1 MMQIS
6 QKGLDLIKKFEG
18 LYLTAYLDPAKIL
31 TIGYGTIRYPN
42 GKKVQW
48 GDEITEQQAEAYL
61 LDESI
66 KFAQRVERL
75 VTVPLNQNQFDALV
89 SFCYNLGD
97 GALAQSTLLRELNQ
111 KNYSEAAAQF
121 PRWNKATVNGVLT
134 VLPGLVTRRAEEK
147 ALFES
152 TETGGTPIEVDT
164 TPSPQ
169 EEVTWLESY
178 RDGDKNVIVARKGEK
193 VIEIITLDRPNKEDL
208 IAVLQQ
214 YPNANNFHVAP
225 KEKNIPSE
233 ERISFSGKA
242 QPIISTI
249 AARPF
254 PGRLLVRGSE
264 GEDVK
269 ILQERLREISY
280 YLGTIHGLFDIKT
293 DEAVRAFQ
301 SDYFGLREA
310 DGKVGEITW
319 NKLWG
324 EAQSITPESRQ
335 GKTYLRLT
343 KTNKKDEYGCFMLNF
358 EYIKDSK
365 LKDRLEVCSGQPTKQ
380 FFRIGKN
387 SKAGSMEPLPEG
399 KWFIHDILWADG
411 KDNYHGK
418 VFAIK
423 GLGPVTIPLGYKEP
437 GTTGR
442 SAIEIHIDWN
452 RKHGSPGKGS
462 PGTVGC
468 IGLYSIADY
477 KRLVGWLRETD
488 PRDLYVDWGL
498 GTCPN
503 PS

>member
-6 QKGLDLIKKFEG
+6 QKGLDLIEKFEG
-18 LYLTAYLDPAKIL
+18 LYLKAYLDPAEIP
-31 TIGYGTIRYPN
+31 TIGYGAIRYPN
-42 GKKVQW
+42 GKKVKL
-48 GDEITEQQAEAYL
+48 GDQITEQQAEAYL
-61 LDESI
+61 LHECSQ
-66 KFAQRVERL
+66 FAQRVERL

-97 GALAQSTLLRELNQ
+97 GALAHSTLLRELNK
-111 KNYSEAAAQF
+111 KNYSGAAAQF

-178 RDGDKNVIVARKGEK
+178 RDGDKNVIVARNGEK
-193 VIEIITLDRPNKEDL
+193 VIEIITLERPNKEDL

-225 KEKNIPSE
+225 NAKAIPSE

-242 QPIISTI
+242 QTIISTSEAI
-249 AARPF
+249 PF

-269 ILQERLREISY
+269 ILQERLRDISY
-280 YLGTIHGLFDIKT
+280 YIGTIHGVFDLRT
-293 DEAVRAFQ
+293 DEAVKAFQ
-301 SDYFGLREA
+301 SDYFDSKEA
-310 DGKVGEITW
+310 DGKVGQKTW
-319 NKLWG
+319 SKLWG
-324 EAQSITPESRQ
+324 ESQIISPETRPGQ
-335 GKTYLRLT
+335 TYLRLT
-343 KTNKKDEYGCFMLNF
+343 KTNKKDWAGCFLLNL
-358 EYIKDSK
+358 EYINKGK
-365 LKDRLEVCSGQPTKQ
+365 LKDRLYVCSGQPTKQ
-380 FFRIGKN
+380 LFRTGEN
-387 SKAGSMEPLPEG
+387 SKADSMEPLPEG
-399 KWFIHDILWADG
+399 KWYIHNIMWADG
-411 KDNYHGK
+411 KDNYQGK
-418 VFAIK
+418 VFAVK
-423 GLGPVTIPLGYKEP
+423 GLGPVTVPLDYKEP
-437 GTTGR
+437 GTTRR

-452 RKHGSPGKGS
+452 KTKGS

-468 IGLYSIADY
+468 IGVNSATDY
-477 KRLVGWLRETD
+477 KRLVSWLRETD

-498 GTCPN
+498 GTCPA